1 MLSYKTEIRVRYA
14 DTDQMQFV
22 YNGKY
27 LEYFEVGRT
36 EMLRENG
43 LPYSIIEKNGF
54 QLPVLET
61 YVKYISPAYYDD
73 LLIIESIVK
82 DYPTLRIHIDYK
94 VYRKENNNLVA
105 EGYTEHVFIKKDSKK
120 AVRLPKFFVEAM
132 KPFYEVKK

>member
-1 MLSYKTEIRVRYA
+1 MVTNRTEIRVRYA

-43 LPYSIIEKNGF
+43 LAYSVIEKEGY

-61 YVKYISPAYYDD
+61 HVKYISPAFYDD
-73 LLIIESIVK
+73 VLLIESFMK
-82 DYPTLRIHIDYK
+82 DYPSFKIHIDYK
-94 VYRKENNNLVA
+94 IYKKENNILVS
-105 EGYTEHVFIKKDSKK
+105 EGFTEHVFIKKDTKK
-120 AVRLPKFFVEAM
+120 PSRPPAFFIEIV
-132 KPFYEVKK
+132 KPFYQI